1 MSVTPLS
8 RILPAAVGLAVAGVV
23 VGIAAWMLPVN
34 LRSVSPAL
42 LKSAG
47 TGTPTVAALGRD
59 LVDLERIGPASQLLA
74 AAKIVNDPRA
84 PALERAIEA
93 FALQQPALIAW
104 GG

>member
-42 LKSAG
+42 LKTAG
-47 TGTPTVAALGRD
+47 AGTPTVAALGRD

-93 FALQQPALIAW
+93 FALRQPALIA
-104 GG
+104 

>member
-8 RILPAAVGLAVAGVV
+8 RILPAAVGLAVAGAV
-23 VGIAAWMLPVN
+23 VGITAWMLPVN

-42 LKSAG
+42 LKTAGAG
-47 TGTPTVAALGRD
+47 TATVASLGRD

-74 AAKIVNDPRA
+74 AAKTVNDPRA

-93 FALQQPALIAW
+93 FAVRQPR
-104 GG
+104 